1 MKKPVEVVGGAYS
14 DDALPWT
21 AQDTCNWLPVN
32 AEQPGARSNALLRC
46 PPGLYHLATLGTRHR
61 GIRNVEGKLFLV
73 SGNGLYR
80 ILTNGEVTRCGDIGG
95 TGRVSMTH
103 NQITNGNEVVIG
115 TGSSGYVYNTVTE
128 ELTRI
133 TDDGFPGFLVCDY
146 INSLVVGIEPQRR
159 FFFNSALADALA
171 YNTLERYESEAS
183 PDRLRSLIVAN
194 LELWLFNERTTEV
207 FDNTGEVNAL
217 FQNKRIALEVGCA
230 ATHSVCKIDNSIIWL
245 TDRGEVHRTDGYGSR
260 RISTRA
266 MEQAMARCNLANAYA
281 FTWVDRGH
289 AVYYLT
295 FPDGLTWGY
304 DCSTGQWHR
313 RSSVLGASSDGTDSR
328 WRLATLCEWNG
339 RWVGGEYNS
348 GRLFQLHWGYVQE
361 GDDDLVSER
370 ITPALHNHQ
379 NRVRLHSVELVLDVG
394 DDSTAPVV
402 DELFPDLTVTGN
414 LGNGLT
420 GNTAT
425 VTYEAEGGVGPYTF
439 SVASGAVPTGLT
451 LNASTGVLSGT
462 YTAGGTFNWTI
473 RATDAEGQT
482 ADVADTNVVT
492 GVLFIAGS
500 APDGYTGVAY
510 SFPYTVAEGT
520 PPRVVDLASGA
531 VPDGL
536 ALDSDGV
543 LDGTPT
549 VAGDFTYEP
558 RVTDDIAATDT
569 VSDTVRIFEAQRAYF
584 GKTTSGVFKS
594 FGFAADTLTLAET
607 VTSDSSDVLGM
618 ALSSSSN
625 TLYVSL
631 RDGDKVAVY
640 DTVAETIDDYITVGN
655 APRGIAA
662 DGTYVYVCNYD
673 ARTITKIQQ
682 SDGSV
687 LDTSDPFPAGQAPTH
702 CCLNSDGSELW
713 ITAGSVVI
721 RLDTEDMTVNATIT
735 RATCWGI
742 AIAPDDSVVLVGR
755 TLNSTIHAID
765 PTDNSQTSIGLDG
778 TPRGIAFSPDGVNFY
793 VGVTNSAHGVQ
804 KGVTATLVVAPVV
817 SPFSGTDPIGLCVS
831 HDGTRILMNTGT
843 TIYLLDTD
851 LVEVD
856 SLAATDISS
865 EYCAA
870 RALP

>member
-1 MKKPVEVVGGAYS
+1 VRKPVEVVGGAYS

-32 AEQPGARSNALLRC
+32 AEQPGARSNALLRT
-46 PPGLYHLATLGTRHR
+46 PPGLYELATLGTRHR

-80 ILTNGEVTRCGDIGG
+80 VLTNGEVTRCGDIGG

-103 NQITNGNEVVIG
+103 NQITNGNELVIG
-115 TGSSGYVYNTVTE
+115 TGSGGYVYNTVTE

-146 INSLVVGIEPQRR
+146 INSLIVGIEPQRR
-159 FFFNSALADALA
+159 FFFNSALADALS

-183 PDRLRSLIVAN
+183 PDRLRSLVVAN
-194 LELWLFNERTTEV
+194 LELWLFNERTVEV
-207 FDNTGEVNAL
+207 FDNTGVTNAL
-217 FQNKRIALEVGCA
+217 FQNKRIVLEVGCA
-230 ATHSVCKIDNSIIWL
+230 ATHAVCKIDNSIVWL

-266 MEQAMARCNLANAYA
+266 IEQAIARCNKANAFA
-281 FTWVDRGH
+281 FVWVDRGH

-304 DCSTGQWHR
+304 DCSTGLWHR

-339 RWVGGEYNS
+339 VWVGGEYNS
-348 GRLFQLHWGYVQE
+348 GRLFQLAWDYVQE

-379 NRVRLHSVELVLDVG
+379 SRIRLHEVELVLDVG
-394 DDSTAPVV
+394 DNSTAPVV
-402 DELFPDLTVTGN
+402 DDLIPDLSVSGN

-420 GNTAT
+420 GD
-425 VTYEAEGGVGPYTF
+425 VVSETYEAEGGVSPYTF
-439 SVASGAVPTGLT
+439 SVSAGAVPTGLT
-451 LNASTGVLSGT
+451 LDAATGVLSGT

-500 APDGYTGVAY
+500 APDGYTGV
-510 SFPYTVAEGT
+510 PYDFTYTHGEGT
-520 PPRVVDLASGA
+520 PPRVVDTASGA

-536 ALDSDGV
+536 TLDSDGV

-549 VAGDFTYEP
+549 VAGDFTFAP
-558 RVTDDIAATDT
+558 RVTDDIAATDSI
-569 VSDTVRIFEAQRAYF
+569 SDTVRIFEAQKAYF
-584 GKTTSGVFKS
+584 GKSTTATFKA
-594 FGFAADTLTLAET
+594 FTFAGDTLALTHDFT
-607 VTSDSSDVLGM
+607 PDYSDVMGM
-618 ALSSSSN
+618 ALSPARN
-625 TLYVSL
+625 TLFVSL
-631 RDGDKVAVY
+631 RDGDRVMVY
-640 DTVAETIDDYITVGN
+640 NLIAETAEYVSVGN
-655 APRGIAA
+655 QPRGLAA
-662 DGTYVYVCNYD
+662 DADYVYACNYSD
-673 ARTITKIQQ
+673 RTISKIRQ
-682 SDGSV
+682 SDNTV
-687 LDTSDPFPAGQAPTH
+687 VATSSAFPAGQSPTH

-713 ITAGSVVI
+713 ITATSYVI
-721 RLDTEDMTVNATIT
+721 RMDTATMGVNATIA
-735 RATCWGI
+735 RATAWGI
-742 AIAPDDSVVLVGR
+742 AIAPDDSVVYIGR
-755 TLNSTIHAID
+755 SLASNFVVLD
-765 PTDNSQTSIGLDG
+765 PADNSQTTVGLDG
-778 TPRGIAFSPDGVNFY
+778 TPRGLSFSPDGVYCY
-793 VGVTNSAHGVQ
+793 VAVQNSAHGVQ
-804 KGVTATLVVAPVV
+804 KITVATNTPAAVV
-817 SPFSGTDPIGLCVS
+817 SPFAGVDPTGLCVS
-831 HDGTRILMNTGT
+831 HDGTRIIASTGAKVF
-843 TIYLLDTD
+843 LLDTD

-856 SLAATDISS
+856 SLVASDISS